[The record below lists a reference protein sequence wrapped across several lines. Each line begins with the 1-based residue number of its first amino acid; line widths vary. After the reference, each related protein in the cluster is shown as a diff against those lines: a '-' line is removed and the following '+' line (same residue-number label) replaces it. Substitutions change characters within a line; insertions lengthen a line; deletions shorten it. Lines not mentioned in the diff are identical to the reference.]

1 MNYAVLRKDEIFL
14 LGNLLAKGRFPPL
27 PTTDCDFTPS
37 ISWKGNTE
45 DTERPAWECT
55 EKENDHLPAL
65 LLPFLSCNPTLPSLW
80 HLLV

>member
-45 DTERPAWECT
+45 DTERPA
-55 EKENDHLPAL
+55 
-65 LLPFLSCNPTLPSLW
+65 
-80 HLLV
+80 